1 MKKLLMVCSI
11 LCVFALTAIAGNK
24 PAGGTRTV
32 TGAFR
37 TVYVPDDGS
46 STTLSTPPPFR
57 ERPIALLVPDDSP
70 TGYTEFP
77 ITLGADNTFTVEGV
91 PTGSY
96 FLRLDITVNYYPVPV
111 IFSNLFELT
120 ADSPDLSV
128 VSAARSDLAR
138 VTTRTPVTLNI
149 TNMQPWQVGN
159 HFLISSSQGD
169 VYERP
174 LIARLTPPPNPGDT
188 SYIGTFDWSGA
199 STSGNTPG
207 LPAAAHGDVVFF
219 NQRSTLRIGQGDSA
233 ADLRYASRY
242 ARLTDVTVTDGTP
255 STLMASLIETP
266 MTGRLRADVR
276 GSKFAALAPEV
287 NPSARPTQD
296 PFGNLGFSIFA
307 VPHSVQYPDRPA
319 SSTSSL
325 FYFQSVTPTST
336 NFDYGTFNYPQFH
349 DSLWTEYRQLLYC
362 FDVTLRAP
370 GTKAPIEL
378 TCAAYVFS
386 AVPMSPAPTDPM
398 APVLGPPTA
407 PLING
412 EDAFAPHAGVGFQP
426 VISWSPP
433 DLGTATSYFVS
444 IYSLSPVEEGE
455 RFPSAAVYSGTSF
468 KVPPGFLRPAHVYYG
483 VISAFQ
489 ADFDVLD
496 GPIYRSGTP
505 EHQTDCVIGAFTP

>member
-1 MKKLLMVCSI
+1 MKKLLVVCSI
-11 LCVFALTAIAGNK
+11 LCAFAPTAIAGDK

-37 TVYVPDDGS
+37 TVYGPDDGS
-46 STTLSTPPPFR
+46 STTLSTPPPFGQ
-57 ERPIALLVPDDSP
+57 RPIALLVPDDSP

-77 ITLGADNTFTVEGV
+77 ITLGGDNTFTIEGV
-91 PTGSY
+91 PSGSY
-96 FLRLDITVNYYPVPV
+96 FLQLDISYDYYPVPF
-111 IFSNLFELT
+111 IYSNLFELT

-128 VSAARSDLAR
+128 VSAARPDLAR
-138 VTTRTPVTLNI
+138 VTTRTPVTLDI
-149 TNMQPWQVGN
+149 TNMQPWQLGN

-174 LIARLTPPPNPGDT
+174 LLAPLTPPPNPGDT
-188 SYIGTFDWSGA
+188 SYFGTFDWSRA
-199 STSGNTPG
+199 STSANTPG
-207 LPAAAHGDVVFF
+207 LPAVAHGDVLFF

-242 ARLTDVTVTDGTP
+242 ARLTDFTVTDGTP
-255 STLMASLIETP
+255 STLMASLVETS
-266 MTGRLRADVR
+266 MTGRMRADVR
-276 GSKFAALAPEV
+276 GSEFAALAPEV

-296 PFGNLGFSIFA
+296 PFGNLGFSVLA

-349 DSLWTEYRQLLYC
+349 DSLWEEYRQLLYY
-362 FDVTLRAP
+362 FDVTLRVP
-370 GTKAPIEL
+370 GTKEPIEL
-378 TCAAYVFS
+378 PLAAYAFS
-386 AVPMSPAPTDPM
+386 AVPMSPSPMDPM

-412 EDAFAPHAGVGFQP
+412 EDAFVPHAGVGLQP

-433 DLGTATSYFVS
+433 DLGTATSYYVS
-444 IYSLSPVEEGE
+444 IYSLSAPEAGE
-455 RFPSAAVYSGTSF
+455 RFPLALVHGGTSF
-468 KVPPGFLRPAHVYYG
+468 KVPPGFLRPEHVYYG
-483 VISAFQ
+483 VISAYQ
-489 ADFDVLD
+489 SDFDALNR
-496 GPIYRSGTP
+496 PIYRSGTP
-505 EHQTDCVIGAFTP
+505 EHQTDCIIGAFTP